1 MGYPIRVLFVRPAKI
16 KTVTICLRKVASQ
29 IVAHSQPTS
38 RQISLSRV
46 SWLGNVSW
54 FPTTSNGGP
63 DQVVNRES
71 KISVKDS
78 ERMARVRQRN
88 TSPEL
93 AVRSC
98 LHRLGYRFRLH
109 CRDLP
114 GTPDIVLP
122 KHRKAIFVHG
132 CFWHRHPGCK
142 RSTTPKTRTQ
152 FWMEKFKAT
161 VKRDRRNLA
170 ALQASGWEPLVIW
183 ECQTAQQSALEEIL
197 CEFLG

>member
-1 MGYPIRVLFVRPAKI
+1 VGYPIRVLFVRPAKI